1 MHYVHYVHQSFAFYH
16 DRGTK
21 KLARM
26 SCWYVPGRIVKMS
39 SAILGQMEDLLGI
52 SRCVIAALD
61 IFYTSK
67 LPV

>member
-21 KLARM
+21 KLSRTF
-26 SCWYVPGRIVKMS
+26 CWYGPEHVVRMS
-39 SAILGQMEDLLGI
+39 SAILGQMEDILII

-61 IFYTSK
+61 ILNTW
-67 LPV
+67 